1 VIRDRVEAARNIQRE
16 RFKRSHCECN
26 AEMGTRQMRRVC
38 ELAPS
43 SRRLLDH
50 AVARLGLSAR
60 GYDRVLKVARTI
72 ADLGGAEGINS
83 SHIAEAVHYR
93 ALDRAYFRTG

>member
-1 VIRDRVEAARNIQRE
+1 MN
-16 RFKRSHCECN
+16 
-26 AEMGTRQMRRVC
+26 TRQMRKFC

-43 SRRLLDH
+43 SRRLLEH

-72 ADLGGAEGINS
+72 ADLAGSAGINS
-83 SHIAEAVHYR
+83 AHVAESVHYR

>member
-1 VIRDRVEAARNIQRE
+1 MRK
-16 RFKRSHCECN
+16 FCEI
-26 AEMGTRQMRRVC
+26 
-38 ELAPS
+38 APS
-43 SRRLLDH
+43 SRRLLEH

-72 ADLGGAEGINS
+72 ADLTAAEQINS